1 MSGASFLPPQTF
13 VSKPLRPSLARKPGA
28 VVRFPVYWTLQVCSS
43 RCYSTPWQCHSIAY
57 RIKDFQSV
65 CYSHWINI
73 RRSVTRWRDT
83 SVADHTVTQ
92 CALIDKGRAR
102 DSSRLGHKQ
111 TTRAYISVTRGQLRG
126 MRGSVTRN
134 LRDARARDA
143 WWRDLLVVTNGG
155 SIHQNSMSHSRVY
168 CCKSTAI
175 RWKSR
180 LRRRH
185 TTSVWITP
193 HLRDHRTNAR
203 RWRDSWLDC
212 QGVFVTQCSVDP
224 DCAGHGCARLF
235 GWRSWTDRRCWNGA
249 GRRGGFYCR
258 RRVSCFAVKLPKFVL
273 GAKRVC
279 GTRPS
284 RTRSQ
289 FSFFHRFVFLV
300 YTTQVNSSFRAIW
313 LFPLSR
319 DIKYYSPPGGFQK
332 KNCA

>member
-1 MSGASFLPPQTF
+1 MKSDYT
-13 VSKPLRPSLARKPGA
+13 
-28 VVRFPVYWTLQVCSS
+28 TNS
-43 RCYSTPWQCHSIAY
+43 RYIT
-57 RIKDFQSV
+57 
-65 CYSHWINI
+65 
-73 RRSVTRWRDT
+73 
-83 SVADHTVTQ
+83 HTV
-92 CALIDKGRAR
+92 AFWKVGRIHFLSSGVKGLKDNKHRNW
-102 DSSRLGHKQ
+102 SLLH
-111 TTRAYISVTRGQLRG
+111 
-126 MRGSVTRN
+126 RGSFNGALVERN
-134 LRDARARDA
+134 LVQAQKHGWFFFSQCRFTFF
-143 WWRDLLVVTNGG
+143 LFP
-155 SIHQNSMSHSRVY
+155 
-168 CCKSTAI
+168 
-175 RWKSR
+175 
-180 LRRRH
+180 
-185 TTSVWITP
+185 TS
-193 HLRDHRTNAR
+193 HLRDRRTNAR

-224 DCAGHGCARLF
+224 DCATHGCARLF